1 MVVMLAVCSM
11 VTVMIVVMIV
21 VVIVVVIVLC
31 GEAGIN
37 LTFDDVLSV
46 GVIVIMNDDCVG
58 TAVRDRRK

>member
-11 VTVMIVVMIV
+11 VTVMIVVM
-21 VVIVVVIVLC
+21 IVVVIVLC